1 MTQQYQFDWLFAPS
15 ASGRAGWNYHSV
27 QGLLENRPRLIL
39 DVVPEPSTG
48 LLLLGL
54 GLGFGL
60 KRPRLRRAADRQDV
74 LAR

>member
-1 MTQQYQFDWLFAPS
+1 M
-15 ASGRAGWNYHSV
+15 NYHAA